1 MDPWLAGGALALP
14 VLPEADQDDGAVNAI
29 SGVRWVATLSPIML
43 LAGTFLTPVAGY
55 EVPEFALAA
64 VLIFLYLAAQLLRS
78 DGLYLLSFSGLG
90 VLLILEISPDGYFY
104 SFAVTVAILVALDFV
119 VAASVITVLLW
130 IGRQKVTAR
139 LEPPPGASV
148 RYRELP
154 LGRIPYAGNVG
165 LPTARM
171 FSAHSYS
178 IVNAAMQHNYCI
190 AIVTRA
196 LDAARPVPAAHN
208 PIND

>member
-1 MDPWLAGGALALP
+1 
-14 VLPEADQDDGAVNAI
+14 VNAI

-119 VAASVITVLLW
+119 GIVQSLFGLTTWRGSPSARGESTPYLRIVADHLVRSLSVGACTLLLALVILSAPLPQFSFGNPVSSTGILALASLLLVLLAFSSSGQVRKW
-130 IGRQKVTAR
+130 FRGRKAGPSIGV
-139 LEPPPGASV
+139 
-148 RYRELP
+148 
-154 LGRIPYAGNVG
+154 
-165 LPTARM
+165 
-171 FSAHSYS
+171 
-178 IVNAAMQHNYCI
+178 
-190 AIVTRA
+190 
-196 LDAARPVPAAHN
+196 
-208 PIND
+208 